1 MMQISPQRENEL
13 NELEQKIGTSFLNK
27 ALLNQALLHSSFG
40 HEKNLPDNERLE
52 YLGDAVIKLAVSE
65 YIFNKFP
72 EKAEGD
78 LTKIR
83 ASVISDE
90 TLSKLGR
97 DLNLGE
103 YLLLSAN
110 EKRTG
115 GTKKKSNLANT
126 FEALVGAVYLD
137 AGLGKSREIIISRL
151 EAEIE
156 RISRKGYIIDY
167 KSALQ
172 EFTQKRK
179 WQLPHYPVMKE
190 SGLRHRRVFW
200 VEVKIKGQRY
210 GMGRGGNKKEAEQRA
225 ATQALKS
232 LDLEEKQG
240 EKKVTQGIR
249 SLISQVRKRIKL

>member
-13 NELEQKIGTSFLNK
+13 NELENKIGTSFLNK

-90 TLSKLGR
+90 TLSRLGR
-97 DLNLGE
+97 ELNLGE

-126 FEALVGAVYLD
+126 FEALIGAVYLD

-151 EAEIE
+151 EAEID

-179 WQLPHYPVMKE
+179 WQLPHYHIMKE
-190 SGLRHRRVFW
+190 SGPRHRRVFW

-210 GMGRGGNKKEAEQRA
+210 GMGRGRNKKEAEQRA

-232 LDLEEKQG
+232 LTTEEKQG

-249 SLISQVRKRIKL
+249 SLISQVRKRIKI